1 MAMGAFFEPKARR
14 GSMSARPEAWACGGV
29 NETGALGS
37 ELEAA
42 GRAPAPGA
50 GSEAAS
56 TLAGMLEAAPLMARR
71 CLPPKPENKI
81 VLTATSAIATAARWR
96 PFTGFSFDANARPIL
111 AHHGN
116 SGKGE
121 RAGLE
126 KVRSRPAAPSLRR
139 RLGCENRSGVC
150 FARFPAARRGFCPPA
165 DPNCLS
171 NKALQHASTFLT
183 KIHSTFIL
191 SPALN
196 R

>member
-1 MAMGAFFEPKARR
+1 MGAFFEPKARR

-37 ELEAA
+37 ELDAA
-42 GRAPAPGA
+42 GLAAVPGA

-56 TLAGMLEAAPLMARR
+56 TLAGMLEALPLMARR
-71 CLPPKPENKI
+71 CLPSKPENKM

-139 RLGCENRSGVC
+139 RLGCENHPGVC
-150 FARFPAARRGFCPPA
+150 FARLPSHPPRLLPASRP
-165 DPNCLS
+165 
-171 NKALQHASTFLT
+171 
-183 KIHSTFIL
+183 
-191 SPALN
+191 
-196 R
+196 